1 MALWEPHGGA
11 PLDIIS
17 NARASVFRAK
27 FFIASQFASAVVGR
41 MQNLCTFC
49 PENAP
54 LIWQNLSLLA
64 DYVRNRNK
72 RKIRI
77 RHVARALLT
86 LLCNDD

>member
-54 LIWQNLSLLA
+54 
-64 DYVRNRNK
+64 
-72 RKIRI
+72 
-77 RHVARALLT
+77 
-86 LLCNDD
+86 